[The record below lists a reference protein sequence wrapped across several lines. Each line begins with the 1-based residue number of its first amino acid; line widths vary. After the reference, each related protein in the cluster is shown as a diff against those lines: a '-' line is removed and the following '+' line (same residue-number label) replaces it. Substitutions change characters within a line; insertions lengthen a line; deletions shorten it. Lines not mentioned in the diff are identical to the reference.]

1 MKILLIQPPKNP
13 EAIAPDAMEPLA
25 LEVLAATV
33 PEHEVRILDL
43 RFEPEEELPHCL
55 QEFRPDLAG
64 VSVNNT
70 IHVRAA
76 QDLLRRVR
84 RTLPSAKRIVGG
96 HHPTLVPEDF
106 HSPDV
111 DAVFRGWADRSF
123 PGYIRELE
131 SGGDGSRLA
140 GVSVLR
146 QGRPVSADTALAP
159 AEARDIPLP
168 RRELAARYRRRY
180 RDEKGRPTYLVNTA
194 RGCPHRCTFCAC
206 WKAAGG
212 RVLVRP
218 AADVAAEL
226 AALPRGPVRVF
237 FADDHTFSDT
247 SRAEELCSLI
257 RREDAGRRYAG
268 YARCD
273 TVVRHPA
280 LFERWRAAGL
290 RDLTIGVEAAR
301 DSQLARL
308 AKGTDTRVNEEA
320 IRILHRL
327 DINPLAHLLV
337 DPDFTE
343 EDFDALAD
351 FVART
356 NLSHPFFVVLTPLPG
371 TILFEEQRGRIRSP
385 YEHYDFLHAIVSTRL
400 EPERFLTRFL
410 RLYYGS
416 FSLRR
421 NLRQRLERLGLLP
434 APGGC
439 RAELPRPVS
448 LVTLAGWHLMAR
460 PLAARLR
467 RHYLASSTTLMPS
480 RKQRS
485 FSSSTQSPGTAA
497 KCWD

>member
-13 EAIAPDAMEPLA
+13 EAVAPDNMEPLA

-43 RFEPEEELPHCL
+43 RFEPAGELRRCL
-55 QEFRPDLAG
+55 YSFRPDLAG

-76 QDLLRRVR
+76 QDVLRRVR
-84 RTLPSAKRIVGG
+84 QALPSANLVVGG
-96 HHPTLVPEDF
+96 HHPTLVPQDF
-106 HSPDV
+106 YSPAV

-123 PGYIRELE
+123 PEYVRALE
-131 SGGDGSRLA
+131 KGNAGVCLP

-146 QGRPVSADTALAP
+146 QGQPVNGDPGLAP
-159 AEARDIPLP
+159 TEARDIPLP
-168 RRELAARYRRRY
+168 RRELAARHRGRY
-180 RDEKGRPTYLVNTA
+180 RDEEGHRTYLVNTA

-206 WKAAGG
+206 WQAAGG

-218 AADVAAEL
+218 AVDVAGEL
-226 AALPRGPVRVF
+226 ASLPRGPVRVF
-237 FADDHTFSDT
+237 FADDHTFSDPR
-247 SRAEELCSLI
+247 RAEELCRLI
-257 RREDAGRRYAG
+257 RLENAGRRYAG

-308 AKGTDTRVNEEA
+308 AKGTDTKVNEEA

-343 EDFDALAD
+343 GDFDALAA

-356 NLSHPFFVVLTPLPG
+356 KLSRPFFVVLTPLPG
-371 TILFEEQRGRIRSP
+371 TILFEEQRGQIRSP
-385 YEHYDFLHAIVSTRL
+385 YEHYDFLHAIVPTRL
-400 EPERFLTRFL
+400 DPKRFLTRFL
-410 RLYYGS
+410 RLYYDS

-421 NLRQRLERLGLLP
+421 NLRQRLERLG
-434 APGGC
+434 
-439 RAELPRPVS
+439 RAEHRPELPRPVS
-448 LVTLAGWHLMAR
+448 LATLAGWHLLAM

-467 RHYLASSTTLMPS
+467 RHYLASTTALMPS
-480 RKQRS
+480 R
-485 FSSSTQSPGTAA
+485 
-497 KCWD
+497 

>member
-13 EAIAPDAMEPLA
+13 EAIAPDNMEPLA

-43 RFEPEEELPHCL
+43 RFEPAGELRRCL
-55 QEFRPDLAG
+55 RSFRPQLAG

-76 QDLLRRVR
+76 QNILQRVR
-84 RTLPSAKRIVGG
+84 QTLPSANLVVGG
-96 HHPTLVPEDF
+96 HHPTLVPQDF
-106 HSPDV
+106 YSPAV

-123 PGYIRELE
+123 PEYVRALE
-131 SGGDGSRLA
+131 KGNAGVCLP

-146 QGRPVSADTALAP
+146 QGQPVNGDPGLAP
-159 AEARDIPLP
+159 TEARDIPLP
-168 RRELAARYRRRY
+168 RRELAARHRGRY
-180 RDEKGRPTYLVNTA
+180 RDEEGRPTYLLNTA

-206 WKAAGG
+206 WQAAGG

-218 AADVAAEL
+218 AGDVAREL
-226 AALPRGPVRVF
+226 ASLPQGPVRVF

-247 SRAEELCSLI
+247 ARAEELCRLI
-257 RREDAGRRYAG
+257 LLEGAGRRYAG

-308 AKGTDTRVNEEA
+308 AKGTDTRINEEA

-343 EDFDALAD
+343 EDFDALAE
-351 FVART
+351 FVVRT
-356 NLSHPFFVVLTPLPG
+356 DLSHPFFVVLTPLPG
-371 TILFEEQRGRIRSP
+371 TILFEEKGGQIRAP
-385 YEHYDFLHAIVSTRL
+385 YEHYDFLHAIVPTRL
-400 EPERFLTRFL
+400 EPERFLARFL
-410 RLYYGS
+410 QLYYGS

-421 NLRQRLERLGLLP
+421 NLRQRLERVGLLP
-434 APGGC
+434 APGG
-439 RAELPRPVS
+439 RQAELPRPVS
-448 LVTLAGWHLMAR
+448 LLTLAGWHLMAR
-460 PLAARLR
+460 PLASRLR
-467 RHYLASSTTLMPS
+467 RHYLASTTALMPS
-480 RKQRS
+480 R
-485 FSSSTQSPGTAA
+485 
-497 KCWD
+497 